1 MVLLIAK
8 RLQSADARDLTERC
22 GFVDC
27 QTSPVTQLQSESV
40 SDTLNKGKEEPLSN
54 LEEKLATSLLRRKQ
68 NSSADKH
75 IVSYKTGGL
84 PLTYMQ
90 IPKSRKSVS
99 KSMQPKR
106 SRVMESARSAMAGT
120 SNQQLLAQH
129 KAELKRMNSELKSG
143 LRESVF
149 KEQTI
154 VNKKVTLALKNPRW
168 IICHSVQSPKEI
180 VKASLQYYFGK

>member
-1 MVLLIAK
+1 MTHLTVQRPK
-8 RLQSADARDLTERC
+8 KQSALVTAAQTTPFQIKTLPILQDAYATDLTERS

-27 QTSPVTQLQSESV
+27 QTSPVKQLQSESV
-40 SDTLNKGKEEPLSN
+40 SNTLGKGKELLSN

-68 NSSADKH
+68 NPSADKH

-84 PLTYMQ
+84 PLTYMR
-90 IPKSRKSVS
+90 IPKSRKSIS

-129 KAELKRMNSELKSG
+129 KAELKRLNSLS
-143 LRESVF
+143 
-149 KEQTI
+149 
-154 VNKKVTLALKNPRW
+154 
-168 IICHSVQSPKEI
+168 
-180 VKASLQYYFGK
+180 

>member
-1 MVLLIAK
+1 MKKALRTKDVNILDNASQRVTTDSFWSLHTEQSCSVCTLYVAQDKGGRPAK
-8 RLQSADARDLTERC
+8 DGWLKQRQHDGSASFDPPGCSTPKIQSALVTDAQTSPFQIKTLPILQDANARDLTERC

-84 PLTYMQ
+84 PLTY
-90 IPKSRKSVS
+90 R
-99 KSMQPKR
+99 
-106 SRVMESARSAMAGT
+106 
-120 SNQQLLAQH
+120 
-129 KAELKRMNSELKSG
+129 
-143 LRESVF
+143 
-149 KEQTI
+149 
-154 VNKKVTLALKNPRW
+154 
-168 IICHSVQSPKEI
+168 
-180 VKASLQYYFGK
+180 